1 MEFAPVVERQRI
13 ARQIHR
19 NSRFFLWLQCSESS
33 LRSFHSSSD
42 SFEPK
47 SSDDAEIGEL
57 CELEL
62 ANEQFDLYGFVRLL
76 GFPFQTGPGEGFV
89 GLPRGDHREGG
100 ILHADAA
107 GHETIFQ

>member
-1 MEFAPVVERQRI
+1 MLLAQLFRDTAFGLDFA
-13 ARQIHR
+13 
-19 NSRFFLWLQCSESS
+19 WLQCSECSLGSS
-33 LRSFHSSSD
+33 PQVQFRSIQRVPHQ
-42 SFEPK
+42 
-47 SSDDAEIGEL
+47 DDAEIGCEL
-57 CELEL
+57 CEFWEL
-62 ANEQFDLYGFVRLL
+62 AKEQLDLYGFVRLL